1 MRKKF
6 IHNLKINFREI
17 VIHTSNAQ
25 IEYCDANTINS
36 NDSLFESINFKIQD
50 VLGKVNKLSL
60 DDEIDK
66 FLMAIDLPKKT
77 AFNFF
82 SQNREKYSKLAEIMR
97 IILSLIP
104 SPYNGERAF
113 LKALFFIES
122 R

>member
-6 IHNLKINFREI
+6 IHNLKINFREN